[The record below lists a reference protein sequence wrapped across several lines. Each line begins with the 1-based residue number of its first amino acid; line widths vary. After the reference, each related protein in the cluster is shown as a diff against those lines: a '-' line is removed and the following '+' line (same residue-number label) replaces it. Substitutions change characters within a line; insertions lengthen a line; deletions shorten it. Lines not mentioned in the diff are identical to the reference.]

1 MKTNKNVDASHS
13 ERGQSIVEFG
23 VGMVVLIILL
33 AGIVDVGRALFT
45 YMAIREA
52 AQEGALYGSTD
63 PAATSLIIDRAEN
76 ASDLIRDLAS
86 TPSDP
91 SDPSGPSAINVQ
103 VAILGDACTGN
114 GIKVTVTYDQFPIT
128 TPFLGTVLGRQTV
141 AISSS
146 ATDTILTPPC
156 P

>member
-33 AGIVDVGRALFT
+33 AGIVDAGRALFT

-63 PAATSLIIDRAEN
+63 PVATSLIIDRAEN
-76 ASDLIRDLAS
+76 ASDLIRDLAN

-91 SDPSGPSAINVQ
+91 SDPSGPSAIDVQ
-103 VAILGDACTGN
+103 VAILGDACVGN

-128 TPFLGTVLGRQTV
+128 TPFLGTVLGRQTF

>member
-63 PAATSLIIDRAEN
+63 PAATSLIIERAEN

-128 TPFLGTVLGRQTV
+128 TPFLGAALGRQTV
-141 AISSS
+141 PISSS

>member
-1 MKTNKNVDASHS
+1 
-13 ERGQSIVEFG
+13 
-23 VGMVVLIILL
+23 
-33 AGIVDVGRALFT
+33 
-45 YMAIREA
+45 MAIREA

-63 PAATSLIIDRAEN
+63 PTATSLILERAEN

-91 SDPSGPSAINVQ
+91 TDPSGPSAIDVQ
-103 VAILGDACTGN
+103 VEILGDACTGN

-141 AISSS
+141 PISSS